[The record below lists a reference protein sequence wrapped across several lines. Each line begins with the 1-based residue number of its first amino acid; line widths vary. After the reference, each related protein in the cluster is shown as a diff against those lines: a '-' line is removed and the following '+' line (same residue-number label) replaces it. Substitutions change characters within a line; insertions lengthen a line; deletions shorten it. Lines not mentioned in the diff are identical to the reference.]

1 MNPAP
6 PQKCL
11 QGFSLSFGLECVNDN
26 HVGSVACGVDSHN
39 QPVPLRFTSPA
50 SNTRFPHCGRANNG
64 WETLPGGQEL
74 AAEPSAGCG
83 RGMGW
88 GTVSTCHGQNA
99 SLNLAIGE
107 SLSVLIQSDKDWD
120 RSVEYMKVFLWL
132 LTLALAVM
140 CFFLWVLARLEIPL
154 LQTTSVQLPGLTLM
168 LVASPNWLWFCP
180 VPWIVSSLILSCRKE
195 VSPVVGFFF
204 QIG

>member
-1 MNPAP
+1 
-6 PQKCL
+6 
-11 QGFSLSFGLECVNDN
+11 
-26 HVGSVACGVDSHN
+26 
-39 QPVPLRFTSPA
+39 
-50 SNTRFPHCGRANNG
+50 
-64 WETLPGGQEL
+64 
-74 AAEPSAGCG
+74 
-83 RGMGW
+83 MGW

-195 VSPVVGFFF
+195 VSPVVGFLFLGTIAF
-204 QIG
+204 AASLILFPTLLSLALPWLAVFGRSVSK